1 MSDKKSFL
9 DGLFDLNGD
18 GKADLGE
25 QYIAYRIFEEMTK
38 PDSEKDDDLD
48 ECVDG
53 GDECDSISLTIQNTG
68 DGGYECSISY
78 LDDVFDFDID
88 DTEGWSLEE
97 LWEKYY
103 EIDDTLGVLECEEPP
118 EEDEDAYDEWF
129 DKCQQLRDMLDDL
142 EDVIDEF

>member
-1 MSDKKSFL
+1 MGDKKGFFDS
-9 DGLFDLNGD
+9 LFDLNGD
-18 GKADLGE
+18 GKTDLGE
-25 QYIAYRIFEEMTK
+25 QYIAYKIFEDMTK
-38 PDSEKDDDLD
+38 EDDEPDECGDDD
-48 ECVDG
+48 EERDG
-53 GDECDSISLTIQNTG
+53 ISLTIQNTG

-129 DKCQQLRDMLDDL
+129 DKCRQLRDMLDDL
-142 EDVIDEF
+142 EEVIGEF

>member
-1 MSDKKSFL
+1 MGDNKGFFDS
-9 DGLFDLNGD
+9 LFDLNGD
-18 GKADLGE
+18 GKTDLGE
-25 QYIAYRIFEEMTK
+25 QYIAYKIFEDMSKEDDE
-38 PDSEKDDDLD
+38 PDECGDDD
-48 ECVDG
+48 EERDG
-53 GDECDSISLTIQNTG
+53 ISLTIQNTG

-118 EEDEDAYDEWF
+118 EEEDEDAYDEWF
-129 DKCQQLRDMLDDL
+129 DKCRQLRDMLDDL
-142 EDVIDEF
+142 EEVIDEF

>member
-1 MSDKKSFL
+1 MGDKKGFF
-9 DGLFDLNGD
+9 DRLFDLNGD
-18 GKADLGE
+18 GKTDLGE
-25 QYIAYRIFEEMTK
+25 QYIAYKIFEDMTK
-38 PDSEKDDDLD
+38 ENDDPEECGDDDE
-48 ECVDG
+48 ECEG
-53 GDECDSISLTIQNTG
+53 ISLTIQNTG

-129 DKCQQLRDMLDDL
+129 DKCRQLRDMLDDL
-142 EDVIDEF
+142 EEVIDEF